1 VGWLDL
7 EPETIAGDCT
17 TMKHFLIALFLL
29 LVSLPTLSAGL
40 KAVTPKPAPV
50 LPFSLLNGQSLDIG
64 KLRGQ
69 VVLVNFWAT
78 WCPPCRKEMPSLDRL
93 DKMES
98 GRRFT
103 VLAVNVKEQADLVER
118 FLDEMPLSFPI
129 ALDEDG
135 KLAKAWKAY
144 VYPTSYLVDKTGQI
158 RYSLSGTLEWD
169 DPEVVELI
177 EQLMLEKSAAPA
189 D

>member
-1 VGWLDL
+1 
-7 EPETIAGDCT
+7 
-17 TMKHFLIALFLL
+17 MKHCLISLL
-29 LVSLPTLSAGL
+29 LLSLPAMSAGL
-40 KAVTPKPAPV
+40 KAVTPKQAPA
-50 LPFSLLNGQSLDIG
+50 LPFSLLSGKPLDIG

-103 VLAVNVKEQADLVER
+103 VLAVDVKEQADLVER
-118 FLDEMPLSFPI
+118 FLEEMPLSFPI

-135 KLAKAWKAY
+135 KLAKAWKAF
-144 VYPTSYLVDKTGQI
+144 VYPTSYLVDKMGQI
-158 RYSLSGTLEWD
+158 RYSLNGPIEWD
-169 DPEVVELI
+169 EPEVVEVI